1 MNASIMHKA
10 FGVSLQECLDMRY
23 ERNKI
28 FLNIQ
33 APLDKLYYPKC
44 GSHNVVRNGF
54 MVRRFVSMPLGCS
67 KTFVKM
73 NIQRVKCYDCG
84 YIKNED
90 VDFAKGK
97 RKHTTAFANMII
109 DLSRFAPIQEIVA
122 SPQTIYTCMV

>member
-1 MNASIMHKA
+1 MHKA

-122 SPQTIYTCMV
+122 SSQTIYTCMV